1 MDPSFDAVD
10 CWTLSF
16 ENSYELQLK
25 HLVPESKQMLLT
37 SEEAPK
43 GSLGQLSRNISA
55 VDAKAHHPV
64 GLHLIE
70 SLGAG
75 CSKNQE
81 SLAHLDSQ

>member
-1 MDPSFDAVD
+1 M
-10 CWTLSF
+10 
-16 ENSYELQLK
+16 
-25 HLVPESKQMLLT
+25 PESKQTLLT
-37 SEEAPK
+37 SEEATK

-55 VDAKAHHPV
+55 VDATAHPV

-75 CSKNQE
+75 CSRNQE